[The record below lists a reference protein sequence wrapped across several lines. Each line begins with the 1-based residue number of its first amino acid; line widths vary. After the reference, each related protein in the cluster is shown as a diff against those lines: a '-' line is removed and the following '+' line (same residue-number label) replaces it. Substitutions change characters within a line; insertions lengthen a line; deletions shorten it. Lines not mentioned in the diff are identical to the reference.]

1 MMAMASDRAAAAYCV
16 LDSPFGRVL
25 LAATKRGIV
34 GAGVDDEARFTKDL
48 ATRLEGPVVRDGPE
62 APEGA
67 GAMLGRARAQLMDF
81 FAGRRKGFDLPID
94 LRGVPDW
101 DRRVLE
107 ATRSVPYGEVTSYGR
122 LAAMIGMPRAARAV
136 GGALGRNP
144 VWILVPCHR
153 VVAGDGSLGGYGG
166 GLGALDVKRALLASE
181 GVSLPAR
188 RFVG

>member
-1 MMAMASDRAAAAYCV
+1 MISDRPAAAYTV

-34 GAGVDDEARFTKDL
+34 AAGVDDEGRFRSDIEARL
-48 ATRLEGPVVRDGPE
+48 AGSVVHDGPQ

-67 GAMLGRARAQLMDF
+67 GAMLARARSQLQDF
-81 FAGRRKGFDLPID
+81 FAGRRRGFDLPLD

-122 LAAMIGMPRAARAV
+122 LARMIGMPRAARAV

-153 VVAGDGSLGGYGG
+153 VVGGDGSLGGYGG

>member
-1 MMAMASDRAAAAYCV
+1 MRAMTSGMPAAAYCL

-25 LAATKRGIV
+25 LAATRRGIV
-34 GAGVDDEARFTKDL
+34 AAGVDDEARFRSDL
-48 ATRLEGPVVRDGPE
+48 EARLSGPVVRDGPG
-62 APEGA
+62 APDGA
-67 GAMLGRARAQLMDF
+67 GAMLERARVQLMDF
-81 FAGRRKGFDLPID
+81 FAGRRKAFDLPLD

-122 LAAMIGMPRAARAV
+122 LARMIGTPRAARAV

-181 GVSLPAR
+181 GVSLPAT